1 MADADITLFTKVCC
15 TCKLELPL
23 ESYYKDKRTKDG
35 LYLRCKTCHN
45 KATSA
50 YAKKTRLESNA
61 RAKAWRHANKEK
73 VKEIKTRSRLK
84 KLAEDPGLERRRM
97 REYAKKN
104 PEIVK
109 AIAARSR
116 AKRAVTHALETKQ
129 YATEY
134 YEQHAELIKARS
146 KERYYQR
153 KEVDRPLVSERVM
166 RRNARKL
173 QATPL
178 WGSSDAIKA
187 IYLRAADITKATGLK
202 HHVDHIVPL
211 QSKHVCGLHVEF
223 NLEVKP
229 WVENVSKSN
238 RWWPDCPDHILEG
251 LPERIR
257 RELEGRS

>member
-1 MADADITLFTKVCC
+1 MADANLTLFIKVCC

-35 LYLRCKTCHN
+35 LYARCKTCHR
-45 KATSA
+45 KATHEYTEKNRSLA
-50 YAKKTRLESNA
+50 NA

-73 VKEIKTRSRLK
+73 VKEIHARARQK
-84 KLAEDPGLERRRM
+84 KLAEDPDFERRRM
-97 REYAKKN
+97 REYSKEN
-104 PEIVK
+104 HEIVK

-134 YEQHAELIKARS
+134 YERNAEIIKAKS
-146 KERYYQR
+146 KERYYRR
-153 KEVDRPLVSERVM
+153 KELDRPMVSERVM

-173 QATPL
+173 QATPA
-178 WGSSDAIKA
+178 WGSSGAIKA
-187 IYLRAADITKATGLK
+187 FYLKAADITKATGMK

-211 QSKHVCGLHVEF
+211 QSRHVCGLHVEF

-238 RWWPDCPDHILEG
+238 RWWPDCPDHIIDG

-257 RELEGRS
+257 RALEQGQ